1 MDNLIIIGVT
11 GLPSA
16 GKGLFC
22 DIARKYGFKQI
33 IMGDVIRNE
42 CHKRGLPVNRESS
55 NKVMIDLRREGGE
68 NAVAIITLDW
78 IRQAII
84 SGHNLILIDGI
95 RSLSEVKTFRNE
107 YQDFNVI
114 SIHASQKTRLKRA
127 MQRRRRDD
135 AFSKQAF
142 IKRDNIELNIGI
154 GDVIAKSDILISSES
169 VIGETRDAFREVISY
184 LIKQKKIEIEI
195 L

>member
-1 MDNLIIIGVT
+1 MDNLTIIGVT

-22 DIARKYGFKQI
+22 DIAMAFGFKQI

-42 CHKRGLPVNRESS
+42 CRKRGLPVNRESS
-55 NKVMIDLRREGGE
+55 NKVMIDLRRENGA

-78 IRQAII
+78 IKQAIE
-84 SGHNLILIDGI
+84 SGSNLILIDGI
-95 RSLSEVKTFRNE
+95 RSNSEVQTFQNE
-107 YQDFNVI
+107 FPSLNTI
-114 SIHASQKTRLKRA
+114 AIHASQKTRLKRA

-135 AFSKQAF
+135 AFSDEAF

-154 GDVIAKSDILISSES
+154 GDVIAKSDILISSEAD
-169 VIGETRDAFREVISY
+169 IKETENIFREVLLY
-184 LIKQKKIEIEI
+184 LIEQKKIEIEM
-195 L
+195 

>member
-22 DIARKYGFKQI
+22 DIATGFGFKQI
-33 IMGDVIRNE
+33 VMGDVIRNE
-42 CHKRGLPVNRESS
+42 CRVRGLPVNRESS
-55 NKVMIDLRREGGE
+55 NKVMIDLRREKGA

-78 IRQAII
+78 IKQAIELG
-84 SGHNLILIDGI
+84 SNLILIDGI
-95 RSLSEVKTFRNE
+95 RSNSEVQTFQNE
-107 YQDFNVI
+107 FPSLNTI
-114 SIHASQKTRLKRA
+114 AIHASQKTRLKRA

-135 AFSKQAF
+135 AFSNEAF
-142 IKRDNIELNIGI
+142 VKRDTIELNIGI

-169 VIGETRDAFREVISY
+169 DIQVTEDIFREVVLY
-184 LIKQKKIEIEI
+184 LLEQKKIEIEM
-195 L
+195 